1 MLAGLLAAGAVERG
15 LDRER
20 AERQQVP
27 AVVTKDAV
35 DATPPTRQVGTPQ
48 AWTTVRWRT
57 SDGSTHTDRTRVP
70 PGTRAGTRITVWTDR
85 HGNLASQPLAA
96 ADAVFRATVIGGL
109 VAIGTG
115 LTVWGS
121 GRIVCGCLPVPVSPA
136 AVGRGVGTHR
146 HAVGR
151 EDRLNGRP
159 RVRSGRPAA
168 AGTAWPPA
176 VSGVRQDRARRSSRA
191 RATAGFLPCRH
202 NAAPTAVRAAPL
214 WQRTAHRSREVVDHA
229 DTAA

>member
-1 MLAGLLAAGAVERG
+1 MALAVAGAVLAGLLAAGAVERG

-115 LTVWGS
+115 LTVWGVAGS
-121 GRIVCGCLPVPVSPA
+121 CAGAFLSRYRLRQWDEEWARI
-136 AVGRGVGTHR
+136 
-146 HAVGR
+146 
-151 EDRLNGRP
+151 
-159 RVRSGRPAA
+159 
-168 AGTAWPPA
+168 
-176 VSGVRQDRARRSSRA
+176 
-191 RATAGFLPCRH
+191 
-202 NAAPTAVRAAPL
+202 
-214 WQRTAHRSREVVDHA
+214 
-229 DTAA
+229 DTRWGGKTG